1 MQLGYEHLNRGC
13 VQPSLSHM
21 RWNLTEELVDE
32 EDMKD
37 VSERVLEVFETE
49 RRRAIFERFGKC

>member
-1 MQLGYEHLNRGC
+1 
-13 VQPSLSHM
+13 M

-32 EDMKD
+32 EDLKD
-37 VSERVLEVFETE
+37 VSERALEVFETE

>member
-1 MQLGYEHLNRGC
+1 M
-13 VQPSLSHM
+13 QPSLSHM
-21 RWNLTEELVDE
+21 GWNLTEELVDE

-49 RRRAIFERFGKC
+49 RRRAIFERVDVVE